1 MKPKVSIIT
10 VYYNRSYC
18 VEQSVESLLN
28 QTFKNFE
35 LLLVDD
41 GSSDNTVEKF
51 NRYTD
56 PRVRVISHTNMG
68 FTNTIKKAVDLAQ
81 GEYIAIH
88 GSGDISSPE
97 RIGEQIKFLE
107 ENPEYV
113 VVASR
118 FERYDEDTLAK
129 IEESKFSGDL
139 GIDDFLTNCRIM
151 HGASM
156 FRKFTYEQV
165 GGYEKIF
172 TNTQD
177 WDLFLRFL
185 RIGKGKIL
193 DTLHYKQFKREDG
206 VAARPESFEKNSRI
220 SVLRMTLS
228 RKHEQREQI
237 LEKVNR
243 EGIESVILN
252 SNYDFQRTV
261 VTNFIILVRSGY
273 YKKFLNFV
281 KNNYN
286 PKKLNLKLRLKFY
299 SWLTLAQVFN
309 FFKLNEKEA
318 QSFIISVRSIKS
330 KLNFYKLK

>member
-18 VEQSVESLLN
+18 VDQSIESLLN
-28 QTFKNFE
+28 QTFKDFE

-51 NRYTD
+51 NSYTD
-56 PRVRVISHTNMG
+56 PRVRVITHANMG
-68 FTNTIKKAVDLAQ
+68 FTNTIRKAVDLAQ

-97 RIGEQIKFLE
+97 RIQEQSKFLD
-107 ENPEYV
+107 ENPDYV

-129 IEESKFSGDL
+129 IEESEFSGDL
-139 GIDDFLTNCRIM
+139 DIEDFLLNCRIM

-156 FRKFTYEQV
+156 FRKSTYEQV

-193 DTLHYKQFKREDG
+193 HTLHYKQFKRGDG
-206 VAARPESFEKNSRI
+206 VAAKPESFEKNSRI
-220 SVLRMTLS
+220 SVLRMLLS

-237 LEKVNR
+237 LERVNR

-273 YKKFLNFV
+273 YKKFLHFV

-286 PKKLNLKLRLKFY
+286 PKELNLKLKLRFY
-299 SWLTLAQVFN
+299 SWLTLAN
-309 FFKLNEKEA
+309 ILHFFKLSEKEA
-318 QSFIISVRSIKS
+318 QSFIISIRSLKS

>member
-18 VEQSVESLLN
+18 VEESVESLLN
-28 QTFKNFE
+28 QTFNDFE

-41 GSSDNTVEKF
+41 GSSDNTIEKF
-51 NRYTD
+51 NLYSD
-56 PRVRVISHTNMG
+56 PRLRVITHSNMG

-97 RIGEQIKFLE
+97 RIQDQSKFLD

-118 FERYDEDTLAK
+118 FERFDEETLAK
-129 IEESKFSGDL
+129 IDESDFSGDL
-139 GIDDFLTNCRIM
+139 DIDDFLTNCRIM
-151 HGASM
+151 HGAAM
-156 FRKFTYEQV
+156 FRKSTYEQV

-193 DTLHYKQFKREDG
+193 DTLHYKQFKRGDG
-206 VAARPESFEKNSRI
+206 VAAKPESFEKNSRI
-220 SVLRMTLS
+220 SVLRILLS
-228 RKHEQREQI
+228 RRHEQREQI

-243 EGIESVILN
+243 DGIESVILN

-273 YKKFLNFV
+273 YKKFLHYV
-281 KNNYN
+281 RDKYN
-286 PKKLNLKLRLKFY
+286 PKELNFNLKLKFY
-299 SWLTLAQVFN
+299 SWLTLAKILN
-309 FFKLNEKEA
+309 IFKLSEKEA
-318 QSFIISVRSIKS
+318 QSFIISARSLKS
-330 KLNFYKLK
+330 KLNYYKIK

>member
-18 VEQSVESLLN
+18 VEESVESLLN
-28 QTFKNFE
+28 QTFKDFE

-56 PRVRVISHTNMG
+56 PRVRVITHGNMG

-88 GSGDISSPE
+88 GSGDISSSE
-97 RIGEQIKFLE
+97 RIQEQSKFLD

-118 FERYDEDTLAK
+118 FERFDEETLAK
-129 IEESKFSGDL
+129 IDESDFSGDL
-139 GIDDFLTNCRIM
+139 DIDDFLTNCRIM
-151 HGASM
+151 HGAAM
-156 FRKFTYEQV
+156 FRKSTYEQA

-185 RIGKGKIL
+185 RLGKGKIL
-193 DTLHYKQFKREDG
+193 DTLHYKQFKRGDG
-206 VAARPESFEKNSRI
+206 VAAKPESFEKNSRI
-220 SVLRMTLS
+220 SVLRILLS

-243 EGIESVILN
+243 DGIESVILN

-273 YKKFLNFV
+273 YKQFLLFV
-281 KNNYN
+281 RDNYN
-286 PKKLNLKLRLKFY
+286 PKELNFNLKFKFY
-299 SWLTLAQVFN
+299 SWLALAKILH
-309 FFKLNEKEA
+309 FFKLSEKEA
-318 QSFIISVRSIKS
+318 QSFIISARSLKS
-330 KLNFYKLK
+330 KLNFYKIK